1 MEVSS
6 ARGRADGAIRSAA
19 DRRPMGKD
27 PALAP
32 ETAQAP
38 ARWAA
43 SSQRPQSAGRHFVDS
58 AQPGSLAGFA
68 RGVSLTVHLLEAAAG
83 LGGARD
89 LARDLAGVSGR
100 IEWTPTV
107 KVERSVP
114 GRQFRSGQ
122 KRGC

>member
-19 DRRPMGKD
+19 DRRPVGQD

-32 ETAQAP
+32 ETTQAP

-43 SSQRPQSAGRHFVDS
+43 SGRRPQSAGRHFVDS
-58 AQPGSLAGFA
+58 AQRRSLAGFA
-68 RGVSLTVHLLEAAAG
+68 RGVSVTLDLLATAAR
-83 LGGARD
+83 LGGARG

-100 IEWTPTV
+100 
-107 KVERSVP
+107 VE
-114 GRQFRSGQ
+114 
-122 KRGC
+122 